1 MVVRVGILLTA
12 LSGIVVMT
20 CAPVSTI
27 ADMFRM
33 CLGFLCLRWNL
44 DVLVVEVRTVLTFD
58 VAPAVG
64 LGVRSDC

>member
-1 MVVRVGILLTA
+1 LGILLTA
-12 LSGIVVMT
+12 LLSGMVVT

-33 CLGFLCLRWNL
+33 CFGFFCLRWNL
-44 DVLVVEVRTVLTFD
+44 GVLVVEVRTVFTLD
-58 VAPAVG
+58 VAPVVG